1 MPKLDVVSPTRNHNY
16 QAGSPLRDLN
26 VIIFVCFS
34 YLTSK
39 MLWLRKYHHCTAQ
52 SWTGPTNRESPPPF
66 SNATSH
72 AHFSQHPSD
81 AQGPGFLLIKAK
93 QTTHRKTCLERHQP
107 PAQQCE
113 FCGLCI
119 NTKSVFYTLI
129 PGSSSSHNFKEI
141 KSMLITTKPVFYIFG
156 LKLDMAYNY
165 FPEYAFLLTPTLT
178 ALNLWKDL
186 G

>member
-1 MPKLDVVSPTRNHNY
+1 METFVKHAAIFRVKPCGRQSLTWSAPPGTTITK
-16 QAGSPLRDLN
+16 QAVLLRDLN

-39 MLWLRKYHHCTAQ
+39 ILWLRKYHHCTAQ
-52 SWTGPTNRESPPPF
+52 SWTGTTNHKSPPPF

-72 AHFSQHPSD
+72 ALFSHHPSD

-93 QTTHRKTCLERHQP
+93 QTTYRKTCLERHQP

-119 NTKSVFYTLI
+119 NIKSVFYTLI
-129 PGSSSSHNFKEI
+129 PESSSSHNFKEI
-141 KSMLITTKPVFYIFG
+141 KSMLITTKPVFYISG
-156 LKLDMAYNY
+156 LKLDMA
-165 FPEYAFLLTPTLT
+165 
-178 ALNLWKDL
+178 
-186 G
+186 